1 MLVVVIQLQSSKFTD
16 KAVRKFGGPFI
27 HVIYNMAYAKDVS
40 RIFLDE
46 AAIDVRRDIRSRKE
60 VHNWFM
66 EHSSS
71 GSYVG
76 QVQPFHLFCC

>member
-1 MLVVVIQLQSSKFTD
+1 MLVVIIPLQYSKLTD
-16 KAVRKFGGPFI
+16 NAVRKFGGPYI
-27 HVIYNMAYAKDVS
+27 HVIYNTAYAKDVS
-40 RIFLDE
+40 RIFLEE
-46 AAIDVRRDIRSRKE
+46 AAIDVRRDTRSRKE

-76 QVQPFHLFCC
+76 QVQPFH